1 MFSPFSLKTV
11 SRRLLLAVSVF
22 FSSAL
27 LADTTT
33 STLPDTLKLSD
44 GSVLFGK
51 LLSANSGQIKFESER
66 VESKQQAQRISLG
79 RIQDADIATEYT
91 NLAKNLI
98 TQDATSKAMIHSRV
112 SAENVFNLLI

>member
-1 MFSPFSLKTV
+1 MFNPFSLKTIT
-11 SRRLLLAVSVF
+11 RLLVLVLSVF

-51 LLSANSGQIKFESER
+51 LLSANSGQIKFESEH
-66 VESKQQAQRISLG
+66 AGFAINCG
-79 RIQDADIATEYT
+79 
-91 NLAKNLI
+91 
-98 TQDATSKAMIHSRV
+98 
-112 SAENVFNLLI
+112 